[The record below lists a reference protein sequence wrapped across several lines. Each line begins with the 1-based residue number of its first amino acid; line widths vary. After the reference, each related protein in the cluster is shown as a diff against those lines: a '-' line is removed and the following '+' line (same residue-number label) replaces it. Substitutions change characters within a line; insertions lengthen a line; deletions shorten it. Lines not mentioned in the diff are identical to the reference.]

1 MGAKSSKIQLKN
13 DDEKMDSSV
22 KENNTRSSS
31 PNDESG
37 RDMKDPSK
45 NDNLINDILR
55 DEEFWL
61 DA

>member
-13 DDEKMDSSV
+13 DDEKKDSSV

-31 PNDESG
+31 PNDESV
-37 RDMKDPSK
+37 RDIEDPSK
-45 NDNLINDILR
+45 NDNLFNDILK
-55 DEEFWL
+55 DEEVWL